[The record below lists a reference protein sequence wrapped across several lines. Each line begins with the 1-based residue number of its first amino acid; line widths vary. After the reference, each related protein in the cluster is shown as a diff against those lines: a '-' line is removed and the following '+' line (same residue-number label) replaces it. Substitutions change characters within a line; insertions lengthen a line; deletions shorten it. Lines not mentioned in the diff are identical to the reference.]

1 VGPCFWEYRGVSTR
15 KTCYFEVVVVREN
28 KRGLSDEMYADM
40 LEMLK
45 GLSAAERKT
54 LADPDFITEDEA
66 DLIHSDRAMKEPG
79 RSYSLDEVL
88 QELGIPRRK
97 RE

>member
-1 VGPCFWEYRGVSTR
+1 M
-15 KTCYFEVVVVREN
+15 VVREN
-28 KRGLSDEMYADM
+28 KHGLTDEMHADM

-66 DLIHSDRAMKEPG
+66 DLIYADRAIKEPG

-88 QELGIPRRK
+88 RELDIPRRK
-97 RE
+97 RA